1 MFFRKDMPFFCAR
14 SASRGAPAKEPEEK
28 VSEVREE
35 GAKSYDTQIEKLTI
49 KAAYSMDVILCSFC
63 SNLCTG
69 KSLFDIGLLPR
80 IGKHPKSKAD
90 PVSNPLIS

>member
-1 MFFRKDMPFFCAR
+1 
-14 SASRGAPAKEPEEK
+14 
-28 VSEVREE
+28 
-35 GAKSYDTQIEKLTI
+35 
-49 KAAYSMDVILCSFC
+49 MDVILCSFC